1 MRLSP
6 SLTVV
11 CQLFGGE
18 KGLGDELGL
27 QSFLQ
32 PSQYS
37 CEIIFNFMILE
48 SRHSNAQSRQ
58 DLGSLSVILESHI
71 ARWPIKLNHDS
82 SFATEKVCDIESK
95 TPILFVEERIL
106 PKELEV
112 QELPVSYSFPENAFS
127 VRFFFAA
134 DGKFRW
140 RLDALLVLISSCP
153 PLAPNSSPCD
163 SPHLLQLVRQLFGG
177 EKGLGDELGLQSFL
191 QPQRSSVF
199 FAADGKF

>member
-1 MRLSP
+1 
-6 SLTVV
+6 
-11 CQLFGGE
+11 
-18 KGLGDELGL
+18 
-27 QSFLQ
+27 
-32 PSQYS
+32 
-37 CEIIFNFMILE
+37 MILE

-71 ARWPIKLNHDS
+71 VRWPIKLNHDS

-163 SPHLLQLVRQLFGG
+163 SPLLSQLVRQLFGG
-177 EKGLGDELGLQSFL
+177 EKGLGDELGLPDPQSPNFRRIILSPLL
-191 QPQRSSVF
+191 QIVTDIPNRPVV
-199 FAADGKF
+199 AGIDGGL